1 MFMAKHGVQFAVV
14 SNVLDA
20 LM

>member
-1 MFMAKHGVQFAVV
+1 MAKHGVQFAVV